1 MNMRTKILS
10 MLDTTTKKVAA
21 IALCGALVVAIGAG
35 TVFAASSMNSLQVK
49 VENGVRTYSTD
60 GGKTW
65 SKNAPDGVV
74 VSDKDGKLTITNG
87 IPPKDGEG
95 NGMLSKMEDGVRT
108 YSTDGGKTW
117 SKNAPDGVVVSDK
130 DGKLTITNGIPPK
143 DGEGNG
149 ILSKMEDG
157 VRYYSTDGGK
167 TWSQKAP
174 EGVTVSDKD
183 GKLTITNGTPPK
195 DGEGNGMLSKME
207 DGVRYYST
215 DGGKT
220 WTQNAPKGV
229 KVNEDGSVIA
239 NYN

>member
-49 VENGVRTYSTD
+49 VEN
-60 GGKTW
+60 
-65 SKNAPDGVV
+65 
-74 VSDKDGKLTITNG
+74 
-87 IPPKDGEG
+87 
-95 NGMLSKMEDGVRT
+95 GVRT